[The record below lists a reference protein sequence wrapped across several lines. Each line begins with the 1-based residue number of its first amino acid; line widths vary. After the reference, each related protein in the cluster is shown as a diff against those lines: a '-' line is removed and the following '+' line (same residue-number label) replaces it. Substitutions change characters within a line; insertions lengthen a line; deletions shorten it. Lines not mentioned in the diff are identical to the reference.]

1 MDILRKAETL
11 AEAYVVLD
19 PDRPLEGDW
28 FDKFYAERPEEASI
42 TPLLDELLL
51 DQSDD
56 DKTLFTGHR
65 GSGKTTE
72 LARLEAKLG
81 HDHTVV
87 RFNVEDLLN
96 LGDVNYADLL
106 VVLGLQVFQRAQQ
119 SGVTLDQEKL
129 DNLLFWY
136 RETILE
142 EDEKRKLKSEVGGE
156 LNAVLA
162 KVNVKLSTDA
172 PRRRT
177 VRAQAEANLSDL
189 LERLNQLLA
198 ALQAKTG
205 RRTMVIVDGLDK
217 MYNLNQVS
225 DLFVQGANALMQPLC
240 RAVYTVPLALYHTN
254 DFQQVRMSFTRTFSL
269 PNIKT
274 IERDGSSCEEGQTA
288 LLDVLNHR
296 LMPGRLS
303 AEAANGLVA
312 NCGGLLKEL
321 MTLARSAVAVAR
333 RKQGDK
339 GTARPDDVEYAARRV
354 RNTYRGSLTQAQY
367 CELWRLARGG
377 PFTNSPVA
385 RDLLHNLS
393 LLEFDGG
400 DAWWRV
406 HPIVQPLLEERK
418 DQLDAE
424 CQDD

>member
-189 LERLNQLLA
+189 LERLNQLLE
-198 ALQAKTG
+198 ALQEKTN
-205 RRTMVIVDGLDK
+205 RRTLVIVDGLDK

-274 IERDGSSCEEGQTA
+274 IERDGAACEAGQTA

-303 AEAANGLVA
+303 AEASNSLVA

-321 MTLARSAVAVAR
+321 MTLPAAPWPWPGANRA
-333 RKQGDK
+333 
-339 GTARPDDVEYAARRV
+339 TAAPPSPTTSNTPPGGCATPTAA
-354 RNTYRGSLTQAQY
+354 A
-367 CELWRLARGG
+367 
-377 PFTNSPVA
+377 
-385 RDLLHNLS
+385 
-393 LLEFDGG
+393 
-400 DAWWRV
+400 
-406 HPIVQPLLEERK
+406 
-418 DQLDAE
+418 
-424 CQDD
+424 